1 MLPVALVISFATSI
15 VEQLGNVKI
24 IIIKKN
30 IRIALLIKNNYNI
43 IINMLTLIKSPFIEY
58 KLTILRNKKT
68 SNSLFRQTMNEI
80 SYLIAAEVLKNLKY
94 KKILI
99 QSPIAKTTGLNLA
112 DSVIIVP
119 ILRAGLGLIEG
130 FVKFLPDVEKGHIGL
145 YRDEQTYQPVEY
157 LCKLPKVKNKKIIVL
172 DPMLAT
178 GNSSSAAIELIKEKG
193 VRIKDIKFVSLL
205 AAPEGVKNLSKKQK
219 GLHIFTCSLDKSL
232 NKNKYIVPG
241 LGDAGDRYM
250 GT

>member
-1 MLPVALVISFATSI
+1 
-15 VEQLGNVKI
+15 
-24 IIIKKN
+24 
-30 IRIALLIKNNYNI
+30 
-43 IINMLTLIKSPFIEY
+43 MLTLIKSSFIEY

-80 SYLIAAEVLKNLKY
+80 SYLIAAEVLQHLKY
-94 KKILI
+94 RKISM
-99 QSPIAKTTGLNLA
+99 QSPVMKTTGLNLA
-112 DSVIIVP
+112 EPVIIIP
-119 ILRAGLGLIEG
+119 ILRAGLGLVEG
-130 FVKFLPDVEKGHIGL
+130 FVKFLPEVEKGHIGL

-157 LCKLPKVKNKKIIVL
+157 LCKLPKTKNKKIIVL

-178 GNSSSAAIELIKEKG
+178 GNSSSAAIELIKGKG
-193 VRIKDIKFVSLL
+193 VKIKDILLVSLL

-219 GLHIFTCSLDKSL
+219 GLHIFTCSLDKGL
-232 NKNKYIVPG
+232 NKKKFIVPG

>member
-1 MLPVALVISFATSI
+1 
-15 VEQLGNVKI
+15 
-24 IIIKKN
+24 
-30 IRIALLIKNNYNI
+30 
-43 IINMLTLIKSPFIEY
+43 MLTLIKSPFIEY

-80 SYLIAAEVLKNLKY
+80 SYLIAGEVLQHLKY
-94 KKILI
+94 NKITVQTPITKTSGLI
-99 QSPIAKTTGLNLA
+99 LSSSL
-112 DSVIIVP
+112 IIVP

-157 LCKLPKVKNKKIIVL
+157 LCKLPKVKNKIILVL

-178 GNSSSAAIELIKEKG
+178 GNSSSAAINLIKDKG
-193 VRIKDIKFVSLL
+193 VKIKDIKLVSLL
-205 AAPEGVKNLSKKQK
+205 AAPEGIKNLTKKQK
-219 GLHIFTCSLDKSL
+219 NLHIFTCSLDKSL
-232 NKNKYIVPG
+232 NKNRFIVPG

>member
-1 MLPVALVISFATSI
+1 
-15 VEQLGNVKI
+15 
-24 IIIKKN
+24 
-30 IRIALLIKNNYNI
+30 
-43 IINMLTLIKSPFIEY
+43 MLTLIKSPFIEY
-58 KLTILRNKKT
+58 KLTILRNKRT

-80 SYLIAAEVLKNLKY
+80 SYLIAGEVLQHLKY
-94 KKILI
+94 NKITVQTPITKASGLI
-99 QSPIAKTTGLNLA
+99 LSSSL
-112 DSVIIVP
+112 IIVP

-157 LCKLPKVKNKKIIVL
+157 LCKLPKVENKIILVL

-178 GNSSSAAIELIKEKG
+178 GNSSSAAINLIKDKG
-193 VRIKDIKFVSLL
+193 VKIKDIKLVSLL
-205 AAPEGVKNLSKKQK
+205 AAPEGIKNLTKKQK
-219 GLHIFTCSLDKSL
+219 NLHIFTCSLDKSL
-232 NKNKYIVPG
+232 NKNRFVVPG

>member
-1 MLPVALVISFATSI
+1 
-15 VEQLGNVKI
+15 
-24 IIIKKN
+24 
-30 IRIALLIKNNYNI
+30 
-43 IINMLTLIKSPFIEY
+43 MLTLIKSPFIEY
-58 KLTILRNKKT
+58 KLTILRNRKT

-80 SYLIAAEVLKNLKY
+80 SYLIAADVLQYLKY
-94 KKILI
+94 KKTIVHT
-99 QSPIAKTTGLNLA
+99 PITKTSGLSIKNPP
-112 DSVIIVP
+112 IIVP

-157 LCKLPKVKNKKIIVL
+157 LCKLPKVKNKTVFVL

-178 GNSSSAAIELIKEKG
+178 GNSSSAAIDLIKEKG
-193 VRIKDIKFVSLL
+193 VLIKDIKLVSLL
-205 AAPEGVKNLSKKQK
+205 AAPEGIKNLTKKQK
-219 GLHIFTCSLDKSL
+219 GLHIFTCSLDKNL
-232 NKNKYIVPG
+232 NKKKFIVPG

>member
-1 MLPVALVISFATSI
+1 
-15 VEQLGNVKI
+15 
-24 IIIKKN
+24 
-30 IRIALLIKNNYNI
+30 
-43 IINMLTLIKSPFIEY
+43 MLTLIKSSFIEY

-80 SYLIAAEVLKNLKY
+80 SYLIASEVLQYLKY
-94 KKILI
+94 KKIYVQTPLI
-99 QSPIAKTTGLNLA
+99 KTTGIALKNQP
-112 DSVIIVP
+112 IIVP

-157 LCKLPKVKNKKIIVL
+157 LCKLPKVKNKTVIVL

-178 GNSSSAAIELIKEKG
+178 GNSSSAAIDLIIKKG
-193 VRIKDIKFVSLL
+193 VKIKDIKLVSLL
-205 AAPEGVKNLSKKQK
+205 ATPEGLKNLQKKQK
-219 GLHIFTCSLDKSL
+219 NLHIFSCSVDKRLDK
-232 NKNKYIVPG
+232 NKFIVPG